1 MEQNG
6 NRSGQVAQRIL
17 SHLNNQGH
25 SQRWL
30 ASQTSIPLATLN
42 RRMLG
47 RTSFTLE
54 ELFEVAIALNV
65 TVRDLLSYEEELAA

>member
-1 MEQNG
+1 MEQT
-6 NRSGQVAQRIL
+6 RKSGQVAQRIL
-17 SHLNNQGH
+17 SHLEDQGH

-30 ASQTSIPLATLN
+30 SSQTSIPLATLN

-54 ELFEVAIALNV
+54 ELFDVANALNV
-65 TVRDLLSYEEELAA
+65 TVNDLLSYQEELAA

>member
-1 MEQNG
+1 MEQTG
-6 NRSGQVAQRIL
+6 NKSGQVAQRIL
-17 SHLNNQGH
+17 SHLNTQGH

-30 ASQTSIPLATLN
+30 ANQTSIPLATLN

-54 ELFEVAIALNV
+54 ELFEVAHALNV
-65 TVRDLLSYEEELAA
+65 TVGELLAYQEELAA